1 VAGRYHYRI
10 NAPFGILT
18 LFEDSGTK
26 PFYQGRAVT
35 RGIKCDVWQQR
46 LDNWPEDV
54 EAKTI
59 WRWYFTRTD
68 WRENAAAQPVRFL
81 ISIFLVNKRQ
91 CMLPNSTLSSRFKRR
106 VRSCERIVSHRGNP
120 LYRITFVG
128 GSLPREASLV
138 R

>member
-1 VAGRYHYRI
+1 MAGRYHYRI

-18 LFEDSGTK
+18 LFEDSDTK

-46 LDNWPEDV
+46 LDNWPGDV

-68 WRENAAAQPVRFL
+68 WQQNLEAQPVRFL
-81 ISIFLVNKRQ
+81 MNIFLVNKRQ
-91 CMLPNSTLSSRFKRR
+91 RSPVPLSLLLQESC
-106 VRSCERIVSHRGNP
+106 SCERIVFHRGNP
-120 LYRITFVG
+120 LYGITFVG
-128 GSLPREASLV
+128 RPLPA
-138 R
+138 